1 MQDMK
6 SRYFS
11 CNHASI
17 CPVITFEEIMANLPN
32 VNIDE
37 IDVFKSIAGSAEDTP
52 ILMLNLNRYVEDA
65 NFPDGALYLEYMTVL
80 DRLLT
85 EVGGRI
91 LWRTTIH
98 GTVVGTQNIHE
109 ALGIWYPSHQAFL
122 DLMTAPS
129 SSQNMELRRRTVAH
143 ADLHRCDTF

>member
-1 MQDMK
+1 
-6 SRYFS
+6 
-11 CNHASI
+11 
-17 CPVITFEEIMANLPN
+17 MADLPN
-32 VNIDE
+32 VNINE
-37 IDVFKSIAGSAEDTP
+37 IGVFKSIAGSAEDKP

-65 NFPDGALYLEYMTVL
+65 NFPDGSLYLEYMTVL
-80 DRLLT
+80 DQLLT

-91 LWRTTIH
+91 LWRTTVH

-122 DLMTAPS
+122 NLMTAPS
-129 SSQNMELRRRTVAH
+129 SDKNMKLRRRTVAH